1 MARKHKH
8 EEHQNHERWVISY
21 ADMITL
27 LFALFVVLYALG
39 LDKLDEVAQSV
50 AFAFHFEGE
59 GMTKQLGNYEK
70 GAGGGLLDAIDLL
83 NSQEGAIKQMLLE
96 TLPDEF
102 QELSGRSL
110 EIDLSDDKVS
120 FSAPLAGFFPA
131 GKHWLDP
138 KVSAWLNKLVDTTR
152 RFTSRVQIKITAPDV
167 VIGRNQNGTA
177 RRSHTLCLE
186 RLDYMLVYFAYL
198 QKDLRKEWVRVDF
211 EFLRDLM
218 PPATTADWEARA
230 KITFAFSK

>member
-1 MARKHKH
+1 MAARAKH
-8 EEHQNHERWVISY
+8 EEHTNHERWVISY

-39 LDKLDEVAQSV
+39 LDRLDEVAQSV

-70 GAGGGLLDAIDLL
+70 GAGGGLIDAIDML
-83 NSQEGAIKQMLLE
+83 NAQDGVLKQMLLE

-102 QELSGRSL
+102 SEISGRSL

-120 FSAPLAGFFPA
+120 FTGPLAAFFPTGRRWLEPKVA
-131 GKHWLDP
+131 HWLG
-138 KVSAWLNKLVDTTR
+138 KLVDTTR
-152 RFTSRVQIKITAPDV
+152 RVTSRVQVKITAPDL
-167 VIGRNQNGTA
+167 VIGRNENGTA

-186 RLDYMLVYFAYL
+186 RLEHMLVYFAYQ
-198 QKDLRKEWVRVDF
+198 QKEISKEAVRVDF
-211 EFLRDLM
+211 EFMRDLY
-218 PPATTADWEARA
+218 PPATRDDWEQRA
-230 KITFAFSK
+230 KITLAFTR